1 MKKMKTKNKCLVTSL
16 AIIAMLMMSVGV
28 KAQSVKVDAHTG
40 SLVTALTYE
49 GETGWAAG
57 LSGMWRH
64 EQLALTM
71 TTSDEDVLTES
82 GEVNDPSAA
91 LGVFNDNLI
100 IAGGHMPTFLVVSLP
115 NGYRFTGYEM
125 VLVNNLGGEDICPTA
140 EKADASF
147 HNMPTGNNNYLY
159 FYETERWTGDAHP
172 RDNQNYNNTD
182 PLGTTVLATA
192 TATDGSGSRIT
203 VNSSNKGKEY
213 KIKRESQSDTDM
225 GNQLYF
231 RVTKNFFYY
240 GLTIKSFTLYFT
252 AEGTFT
258 VSVKPSRVNTNP
270 VSMTV
275 SPFKTN
281 KIDIG
286 KLDYYNKDG
295 VSHYSYDHDNVQDL
309 EAFNYFYQGIKE
321 GEDAQ
326 NLAVRNGV
334 PADVARTRKIYQME
348 NDGEM
353 YYGLK
358 NGIYYVEPPVEI
370 TNSSDNPAPI
380 GYRIVGARINY
391 ALGKEATASHVDEST
406 KYYITYESNGTTYYL
421 GQDCRFGES
430 PVEWQKTPDNYVH
443 IGNTYLTCNSNY
455 SQLIS
460 GTSNSSRRLRID
472 ENNRLYI
479 TRNNGWSSTTYYL
492 HTAAPSVIPPMA
504 SNTSGLALW
513 TIDYTPEHDIPAFSP
528 EAQYKIQF
536 YDRTGTK
543 ITTEGGLVTVNA
555 AHSSDFFDM
564 GLMNNDAVMFE
575 IIDIGDE
582 QNVENGMALVTV
594 DLDLQALDPY
604 IDKMDIVCH
613 DENNRLELT
622 QSFTADNFSVSGGR
636 FVFYVPDD
644 YKHDLLTF
652 TFANLYS
659 KYGDATYYD
668 GTGKGSSRYSFV
680 TSEYFLGRID
690 GDNND
695 GLYEEKDENNPDHPY
710 YDPDHPYNGYP
721 GTTVN
726 GVEKRDLSKI
736 ETSTAGKFRF
746 KFNNAENLT
755 DDDYD
760 YLEEY
765 PFSVPIYKN
774 TDNPGDQNATPRVDA
789 STEKG
794 SFIDCKLKAI
804 PAEGENVQSSGTYY
818 VFTAD
823 ETRWNIAPTTAW
835 QHRFY
840 AFYRMEIVLEAR
852 TFTPDFKAVKI
863 YDKTLYTDENGQDQE
878 DSMWG
883 VVLDVKDLDDEGQK
897 VPGYFTY
904 QEIINIINS
913 GREAILWKAGDDI
926 PSDKQIGDVRIPA
939 IPKLLDEEN
948 GITGPKSMKHILYV
962 DGSNL
967 HSMLNSSEGTTVKY
981 LKDLQDEL
989 SKNAIVFLPENTKST
1004 NNNVAYKTST
1014 GSFRAGK
1021 DIVLTDKYP
1030 FFSPHDITVEYPN
1043 VATYKRELSGPTTT
1057 LAKFAT
1063 VVLPFTLKVSNGLH
1077 KNDTDDAIE
1086 FNLRTMAGLA
1096 TPTDAQTSNN
1106 NYYSDANFT
1115 KILGETSVANMPYM
1129 VEVISDNGE
1138 DYSFIASQKGSNIVA
1153 SPTVTDGSAI
1163 GKTYFAGET
1172 VENKKDANVST
1183 LTNYGSYSGAKIHR
1197 DNNVYYFNR
1206 NKYVS
1211 SLTMARKY
1219 TYVNARPFR
1228 AYYSPVKP
1236 EDFYDVQST
1245 NSPSAGSKMIGFNIV
1260 YDLFSDD
1267 GGITTSLTETSK
1279 PRVMTINTSKGSML
1293 ITAAEDVPVKIMS
1306 VNGLSVDS
1314 FNMNAGE
1321 QRQVNLPSGIYIVN
1335 NTKILVK

>member
-1 MKKMKTKNKCLVTSL
+1 MKKMKTKNKCLVTGL
-16 AIIAMLMMSVGV
+16 AIVAMLMMSLGV
-28 KAQSVKVDAHTG
+28 KAQN
-40 SLVTALTYE
+40 VTISSKNGNLIAAVTYE
-49 GETGWAAG
+49 GETGWGAG
-57 LSGMWRH
+57 LRAMWRH

-71 TTSDEDVLTES
+71 TTSDSDILTES
-82 GEVNDPSAA
+82 GEVDDPSAA
-91 LGVFNDNLI
+91 LGVFNNNLI
-100 IAGGHMPTFLVVSLP
+100 VAGGHMPTFLVVSLP

-125 VLVNNLGGEDICPTA
+125 VVANDLRNADICPDVESNDLPQNSRGFKNLNQNMGEMRLYETEA
-140 EKADASF
+140 WKGDANPSS
-147 HNMPTGNNNYLY
+147 NNNYNSTNY
-159 FYETERWTGDAHP
+159 TGSSRVLRTVVMNA
-172 RDNQNYNNTD
+172 NNAGQEFT
-182 PLGTTVLATA
+182 L
-192 TATDGSGSRIT
+192 S
-203 VNSSNKGKEY
+203 
-213 KIKRESQSDTDM
+213 RESQSETDM

-231 RVTKNFFYY
+231 VLAKNYFYY
-240 GLTIKSFTLYFT
+240 GITIKSFTLYFT

-258 VSVKPSRVNTNP
+258 TNVKPSMANTTP
-270 VSMTV
+270 VSVAV
-275 SPFKTN
+275 SPFETN
-281 KIDIG
+281 KIDVG
-286 KLDYYNKDG
+286 EMGDYEKDG
-295 VSHYSYDHDNVQDL
+295 VTHYSYHHENVKDIL
-309 EAFNYFYQGIKE
+309 ANNYIYQ
-321 GEDAQ
+321 EDAVTEQ
-326 NLAVRNGV
+326 NGKPVEGVAAVK
-334 PADVARTRKIYQME
+334 KIYQME
-348 NDGEM
+348 NDGKM
-353 YYGLK
+353 YFGLK

-370 TNSSDNPAPI
+370 TTTGNTAPI

-391 ALGKEATASHVDEST
+391 ALGKKSEEATTPARTFH
-406 KYYITYESNGTTYYL
+406 YITYTSNNKTYYL
-421 GQDCRFGES
+421 NNQGFFVDGTGGVGTNC
-430 PVEWQKTPDNYVH
+430 EWVSDGNGIHNNNYYLCYNVTGNGYNRTVTLS
-443 IGNTYLTCNSNY
+443 IGNTNSAQKLSLYNNNLCCTINTRRYYLHGNTAGNEPSLSN
-455 SQLIS
+455 
-460 GTSNSSRRLRID
+460 SNSSS
-472 ENNRLYI
+472 NRA
-479 TRNNGWSSTTYYL
+479 TWSNEVTIPAHTT
-492 HTAAPSVIPPMA
+492 
-504 SNTSGLALW
+504 
-513 TIDYTPEHDIPAFSP
+513 PAFSP
-528 EAQYKIQF
+528 ETEYKIQF
-536 YDRTGTK
+536 YDRTGEA
-543 ITTEGGLVTVNA
+543 IPEDQGGLVTVDA
-555 AHSSDFFDM
+555 SHSSDFFDM
-564 GLMNNDAVMFE
+564 GLLNNDAVMFE
-575 IIDIGDE
+575 IKDVDS
-582 QNVENGMALVTV
+582 GMALVTV

-613 DENNRLELT
+613 DDNNRLELT

-636 FVFYVPDD
+636 FIFYVPDD

-652 TFANLYS
+652 TFSNLYS

-668 GTGKGSSRYSFV
+668 GTGKGFSRYSFV

-690 GDNND
+690 GDNNK
-695 GLYEEKDENNPDHPY
+695 GLYEKKDVNNPNHPY

-721 GTTVN
+721 VTVN
-726 GVEKRDLSKI
+726 GVEKRELSKI

-746 KFNNAENLT
+746 KFNNAEDLNSSSS
-755 DDDYD
+755 DGED

-774 TDNPGDQNATPRVDA
+774 TENPGDKNADPEILP
-789 STEKG
+789 SLEKG
-794 SFIDCKLKAI
+794 SFINCQLKAI
-804 PAEGENVQSSGTYY
+804 PGEGEENVQSSGTYY

-852 TFTPDFKAVKI
+852 TFTPAFTAVKI
-863 YDKTLYTDENGQDQE
+863 YDKTLYTDENGDQE

-883 VVLDVKDLDDEGQK
+883 IVLDVDDVDEEGNK
-897 VPGYFTY
+897 VQGYFTY
-904 QEIINIINS
+904 QEIIDIIRK
-913 GREAILWKAGDDI
+913 GRDPILWKEGDNI
-926 PSDKQIGDVRIPA
+926 PSGKQIGDVRIPA
-939 IPKLLDEEN
+939 INKLLDEEN
-948 GITGPKSMKHILYV
+948 GITGPKDMKHILYV

-967 HSMLNSSEGTTVKY
+967 HSMLNSSDGTTVKY
-981 LKDLQDEL
+981 LKDLQDVL

-1063 VVLPFTLKVSNGLH
+1063 VVLPFTLKVTNGLH

-1106 NYYSDANFT
+1106 NYYSEANFT

-1153 SPTVTDGSAI
+1153 SPAYTVTDGRAI

-1172 VENKKDANVST
+1172 VNNNKDANVST

-1211 SLTMARKY
+1211 SLTMASRY

-1228 AYYSPVKP
+1228 AYYSPVSP
-1236 EDFYDVQST
+1236 ENFYDVENTNT
-1245 NSPSAGSKMIGFNIV
+1245 NSPSVGSKMIGFNIV